1 MNKLIILGSGGHAKS
16 CIDII
21 NEDKNY
27 DVAGLISNEY
37 NISKEQF
44 FQDYPLLG
52 NDDDLEAC
60 KI

>member
-44 FQDYPLLG
+44 FQRLP
-52 NDDDLEAC
+52 
-60 KI
+60 ITW